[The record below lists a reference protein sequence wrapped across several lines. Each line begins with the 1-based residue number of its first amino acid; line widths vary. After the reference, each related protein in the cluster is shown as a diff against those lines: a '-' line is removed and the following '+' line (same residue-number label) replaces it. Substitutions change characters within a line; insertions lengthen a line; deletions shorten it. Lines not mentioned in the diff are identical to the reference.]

1 MNSTWQ
7 KNIKKSERNPTQE
20 PAIEYD
26 EILCSRLLK
35 NAMQLPVPENFYQ
48 GLLLPDGFEL
58 PDNILLFFKDF
69 PSGNKTNSRYSII
82 VPFDPMTYYCNG
94 MPLSV
99 APGMA
104 VIHHP
109 YETNSVT
116 ISTGHCRRMHI
127 TFELRTPQCW
137 IPNSPVAALSKDAW
151 KQLRTI
157 MKLFRK
163 GETFQLSVAI
173 AELGWKLC
181 RHPLQCAQRNPSA
194 LVAGVKYWSDPG
206 QISGERI
213 KTIAAR
219 LGMSESNLR
228 LRSRLETGLPVGKFL
243 REKRFS
249 VACHLL
255 ENSSRSISEIAK
267 ACGYDTV
274 YSFSR
279 AFKNTFGISP
289 LAWKKTYCQ
298 TTREKTGVLPFQN
311 LTKGTGHQT
320 C

>member
-116 ISTGHCRRMHI
+116 ISTGHLSLIHI
-127 TFELRTPQCW
+127 
-137 IPNSPVAALSKDAW
+137 
-151 KQLRTI
+151 
-157 MKLFRK
+157 
-163 GETFQLSVAI
+163 
-173 AELGWKLC
+173 
-181 RHPLQCAQRNPSA
+181 
-194 LVAGVKYWSDPG
+194 
-206 QISGERI
+206 
-213 KTIAAR
+213 
-219 LGMSESNLR
+219 
-228 LRSRLETGLPVGKFL
+228 
-243 REKRFS
+243 
-249 VACHLL
+249 
-255 ENSSRSISEIAK
+255 
-267 ACGYDTV
+267 
-274 YSFSR
+274 
-279 AFKNTFGISP
+279 
-289 LAWKKTYCQ
+289 
-298 TTREKTGVLPFQN
+298 
-311 LTKGTGHQT
+311 
-320 C
+320 